1 MSTLDD
7 ILNLN
12 EEMPKKAAAPTNQ
25 VVAPAQMATQSTA
38 NGVAQP
44 TQSATPTAPKATPTQ
59 PTSATTPKQTT
70 ATTQT
75 ATPPTQP
82 TTPTTPAQPTPSEQT
97 AEQTTDDDS
106 WVKDQENGYEEMTGN
121 AETPTTTTPQT
132 QAQKQAQE
140 SAARARN
147 LEDVLQGMYDAEM
160 KRNEQDAEYE
170 AKMRKKQARDERI
183 AAIGDGISA
192 LANLFGTYHGARN
205 AYDPKNTLS
214 AKAKEYYDRLLAERE
229 QKRQNY
235 LNAANGKYKLLRGRE
250 SADEAKAS
258 AEASLEAAKAKAANQ
273 AAKDEADRNYK
284 ANMLILKAQG
294 NQAAQDAA
302 DKNYKL
308 KQDDLNLKA
317 KHYNAMEQNAAAKE
331 ARLAAN
337 GSGSGSGSKGYYTM
351 RLGNGQVVRYPKTKV
366 GAINSLAST
375 MAVKARAAEKEYTNL
390 GNYDLADKY
399 GALADQLAKAS
410 SPNAIHALVQEY
422 IAEFPSMQNDIRRI
436 LGIASNKPQKKAQ
449 TKTNTTRQASYGGVN
464 FN

>member
-12 EEMPKKAAAPTNQ
+12 EEKPKKAATPTNQ
-25 VVAPAQMATQSTA
+25 VVAPAQPAAQPTA

-44 TQSATPTAPKATPTQ
+44 TQSATTTAPKAAPAQ
-59 PTSATTPKQTT
+59 PTTATATTPKQATTT
-70 ATTQT
+70 A
-75 ATPPTQP
+75 PTQP
-82 TTPTTPAQPTPSEQT
+82 TAPTTPVPPAQT

-106 WVKDQENGYEEMTGN
+106 WVKDQENGYEEMNGN
-121 AETPTTTTPQT
+121 AETPIATTTPLT
-132 QAQKQAQE
+132 PAQKQANE

-192 LANLFGTYHGARN
+192 LANLFGTYNGARN

-214 AKAKEYYDRLLAERE
+214 AKTKERYDKLLAERE

-235 LNAANGKYKLLRGRE
+235 LNAANGKYKILRGRE

-258 AEASLEAAKAKAANQ
+258 AEASLEVAKAKAANQ
-273 AAKDEADRNYK
+273 AAKDEADKNYK

-302 DKNYKL
+302 AKNYKL
-308 KQDDLNLKA
+308 KQDDLELKA

-331 ARLAAN
+331 ARLAGN

-351 RLGNGQVVRYPKTKV
+351 RLGNGQVVKYPKSKV

-375 MAVKARAAEKEYTNL
+375 MAVKARQAGNRYREQ

-399 GALADQLAKAS
+399 EALSDQIAKTS

-422 IAEFPSMQNDIRRI
+422 IAEFPTMQNDIRRI

>member
-12 EEMPKKAAAPTNQ
+12 EEKPKKAATPTNQ
-25 VVAPAQMATQSTA
+25 VVAPAQTA
-38 NGVAQP
+38 AQP
-44 TQSATPTAPKATPTQ
+44 TTATVTTPTQAATPTAPKATPTQ
-59 PTSATTPKQTT
+59 PTTATATTPKQTT
-70 ATTQT
+70 AT
-75 ATPPTQP
+75 PSTQP
-82 TTPTTPAQPTPSEQT
+82 TAQTTP
-97 AEQTTDDDS
+97 
-106 WVKDQENGYEEMTGN
+106 M
-121 AETPTTTTPQT
+121 T
-132 QAQKQAQE
+132 QAQKQANE

-192 LANLFGTYHGARN
+192 LANLFGTYNGARN
-205 AYDPKNTLS
+205 AYDPKYTLS
-214 AKAKEYYDRLLAERE
+214 AKTRERYDKLLAERE
-229 QKRQNY
+229 HKRQNY

-258 AEASLEAAKAKAANQ
+258 AEASLEVAKAKAANQ
-273 AAKDEADRNYK
+273 AAKDEADKNYK

-331 ARLAAN
+331 ARLA

-351 RLGNGQVVRYPKTKV
+351 RLGNGQVVRYPKSKV

-375 MAVKARAAEKEYTNL
+375 MAVKARAAETEYTNR
-390 GNYDLADKY
+390 GNYALADKY
-399 GALADQLAKAS
+399 GALADQLAKTS
-410 SPNAIHALVQEY
+410 SPSAIHALVQEY

-436 LGIASNKPQKKAQ
+436 LGIANNKPQQKAQ
-449 TKTNTTRQASYGGVN
+449 KKSNTTRQASYGGVN

>member
-12 EEMPKKAAAPTNQ
+12 EEKPKKAAAPANK
-25 VVAPAQMATQSTA
+25 VAAPVQTA
-38 NGVAQP
+38 
-44 TQSATPTAPKATPTQ
+44 TQ
-59 PTSATTPKQTT
+59 PTTATTPKQTT
-70 ATTQT
+70 AT
-75 ATPPTQP
+75 PPTQP
-82 TTPTTPAQPTPSEQT
+82 TAPTTPVPPAPT
-97 AEQTTDDDS
+97 AGQTTDDDS
-106 WVKDQENGYEEMTGN
+106 WIKDQESGYEEMNGN
-121 AETPTTTTPQT
+121 AETPKATTTPLT

-192 LANLFGTYHGARN
+192 LANLFGTYNGARN

-214 AKAKEYYDRLLAERE
+214 AKTKERYDKLLAERE

-235 LNAANGKYKLLRGRE
+235 INAANGKYKLLRGRE

-258 AEASLEAAKAKAANQ
+258 AEASLEAAKAKADNQ

-294 NQAAQDAA
+294 NKAAQDAA

-317 KHYNAMEQNAAAKE
+317 KHYSAMEQNAAAKE
-331 ARLAAN
+331 ARLAGG

-351 RLGNGQVVRYPKTKV
+351 RLGNGQVVKYPKTKV

-375 MAVKARAAEKEYTNL
+375 MAVKARQASNEYTKQ
-390 GNYDLADKY
+390 GNYILADKY
-399 GALADQLAKAS
+399 EAIADQIAKTS
-410 SPNAIHALVQEY
+410 SSNGIHALIQEY
-422 IAEFPSMQNDIRRI
+422 IAEFPTMQNDIRRI

-449 TKTNTTRQASYGGVN
+449 TKTNTTRQTSYGGVN

>member
-12 EEMPKKAAAPTNQ
+12 EEKPKKAATPANKVAAPVQ
-25 VVAPAQMATQSTA
+25 TA
-38 NGVAQP
+38 
-44 TQSATPTAPKATPTQ
+44 TQ
-59 PTSATTPKQTT
+59 PTTATTPKQTT
-70 ATTQT
+70 AT
-75 ATPPTQP
+75 PPTRPTAP
-82 TTPTTPAQPTPSEQT
+82 TTPVPPAPT
-97 AEQTTDDDS
+97 AGQTTDDDS
-106 WVKDQENGYEEMTGN
+106 WIKDQESGYEEMNGN
-121 AETPTTTTPQT
+121 AETPKATTTPLT

-192 LANLFGTYHGARN
+192 LANLFGTYNGARN

-214 AKAKEYYDRLLAERE
+214 AKTKERYDKLLAERE

-235 LNAANGKYKLLRGRE
+235 INAANGKYKLLRGRE

-258 AEASLEAAKAKAANQ
+258 AEASLEAAKAKADNQ

-294 NQAAQDAA
+294 NKAAQDAA

-317 KHYNAMEQNAAAKE
+317 KHYSAMEQNAAAKE
-331 ARLAAN
+331 ARLAGG

-351 RLGNGQVVRYPKTKV
+351 RLGNGQVVKYPNTKV

-375 MAVKARAAEKEYTNL
+375 MAVKARQAAETYRGQ
-390 GNYDLADKY
+390 GNWNLADKY
-399 GALADQLAKAS
+399 EAIADQIAKTS
-410 SPNAIHALVQEY
+410 SSSGIHALVQEY
-422 IAEFPSMQNDIRRI
+422 IAEFPTMQNDIRRI
-436 LGIASNKPQKKAQ
+436 LGIANNKPQKKAQ

>member
-12 EEMPKKAAAPTNQ
+12 EEKPKKAATPTNQ
-25 VVAPAQMATQSTA
+25 VVAPAQTAAQPTA

-44 TQSATPTAPKATPTQ
+44 TQPATPTAPKATPTQ
-59 PTSATTPKQTT
+59 PTTATGTTPKQTT
-70 ATTQT
+70 AT
-75 ATPPTQP
+75 PSTQP
-82 TTPTTPAQPTPSEQT
+82 TAPTTPVPPTQT

-106 WVKDQENGYEEMTGN
+106 WIKDQEQGYEEMNGN
-121 AETPTTTTPQT
+121 AKTSTATTTPMT
-132 QAQKQAQE
+132 QAQKQADE

-192 LANLFGTYHGARN
+192 LANLFGTYNGARN

-214 AKAKEYYDRLLAERE
+214 AKTKERYDKLLAERE

-250 SADEAKAS
+250 SADEAKAN
-258 AEASLEAAKAKAANQ
+258 AEASLEAAKAKADNQ
-273 AAKDEADRNYK
+273 AAKDKADRDYK

-331 ARLAAN
+331 ARLAGN
-337 GSGSGSGSKGYYTM
+337 GSGSGSGGKGYYTM
-351 RLGNGQVVRYPKTKV
+351 RLGNGQVVRYPKSKV

-375 MAVKARAAEKEYTNL
+375 MAVKARAAANRYREQ
-390 GNYDLADKY
+390 GDYDLADKY
-399 GALADQLAKAS
+399 ESVADQIAKTS
-410 SPNAIHALVQEY
+410 SSSGIHALVQEY
-422 IAEFPSMQNDIRRI
+422 IAEFPTMQNDIRRI
-436 LGIASNKPQKKAQ
+436 LGIASNKSQQKAQKKS
-449 TKTNTTRQASYGGVN
+449 NTTRQASYGGVN